1 MLIYTHSDLPLQ
13 PPAPSPRA
21 APVEGP
27 RVMEV
32 VEEGGSVR
40 ARVHLGS
47 VDAAAFI
54 ISPGGTRL
62 AVYEAR

>member
-1 MLIYTHSDLPLQ
+1 MD
-13 PPAPSPRA
+13 
-21 APVEGP
+21 GP
-27 RVMEV
+27 RVVEV